1 MAEAFDRETAPAKI
15 NLALHVRKRRA
26 DGYHELETLFAF
38 AKDGDELNVEAA
50 PAISLSLTGP
60 FAQGLA
66 AEADNLVLRAAHRL
80 AQAGGVRAGAR
91 MRLTKN
97 LPIASGIGGGS
108 ADAAAALRILN
119 RFWRLDWDVARL
131 LPIAEELG
139 ADVPACL
146 IGKSCFGSGRGDRLE
161 VIGET
166 ELSGAPLLLV
176 NPLKP
181 VSTAEIF
188 RRWDGLD
195 RGAMPQGSDRDILLE
210 GRNDLQ
216 PMAVALVPEIAD
228 LLAALETQAGEGM
241 ARMSGSGATCFAILD
256 SPYKRDQAAQHIAR
270 KFPGYWIF
278 PTHVA

>member
-1 MAEAFDRETAPAKI
+1 MAGEFDSETAPAKI

-26 DGYHELETLFAF
+26 DGYHEIETLFAF
-38 AKDGDELNVEAA
+38 ARDGDELNVEAA
-50 PAISLSLTGP
+50 PDISLSLTGP
-60 FAQGLA
+60 FAAGLSDDP
-66 AEADNLVLRAAHRL
+66 DNLVLRAAHSL
-80 AQAGGVRAGAR
+80 AKASGARCGAR

-108 ADAAAALRILN
+108 ADAAAALRMLN
-119 RFWRLDWDVARL
+119 RFWQLDWATDRL
-131 LPIAEELG
+131 LPLAAELG

-146 IGKSCFGSGRGDRLE
+146 IGKTCFGSGRGDALE
-161 VIGET
+161 VMQTT

-188 RRWDGLD
+188 HRWDGVD
-195 RGAMPQGSDRDILLE
+195 RGAMPQGSDRDVLLQ

-216 PMAVALVPEIAD
+216 SMATELVPEIAT
-228 LLAALETQAGEGM
+228 LLDMLRGIAGDGM
-241 ARMSGSGATCFAILD
+241 ARMSGSGATCFALFD
-256 SPYKRDQAAQHIAR
+256 SEQKRDQAAKSITT
-270 KFPGYWIF
+270 KFPKYWIF

>member
-1 MAEAFDRETAPAKI
+1 MAEAFDSETAPAKI

-50 PAISLSLTGP
+50 PDVSLSLTGP
-60 FAQGLA
+60 FAQDLA

-80 AQAGGVRAGAR
+80 AEASDVRAGAR

-108 ADAAAALRILN
+108 ADAAAALRMLN

-139 ADVPACL
+139 ADVSACL
-146 IGKSCFGSGRGDRLE
+146 VGKSCFGSGRGDRLE

-188 RRWDGLD
+188 RLWDGVD
-195 RGAMPQGSDRDILLE
+195 RGPMPQGSDRDILLQ

-228 LLAALETQAGEGM
+228 LLAALEAQAGVGL

-256 SPYKRDQAAQHIAR
+256 SPYKRDQAAQYIAR

>member
-1 MAEAFDRETAPAKI
+1 MAGEFDSETAPAKI

-38 AKDGDELNVEAA
+38 AADGDELSVEAA
-50 PAISLSLTGP
+50 PDISLSITGP
-60 FAQGLA
+60 FAAGLTG
-66 AEADNLVLRAAHRL
+66 EADNLVLRAAHRL
-80 AQAGGVRAGAR
+80 AEASGARCGAR

-108 ADAAAALRILN
+108 ADAAAALRMLN
-119 RFWRLDWDVARL
+119 RFWRLDWEEGRL
-131 LPIAEELG
+131 LLLAAELG

-146 IGKSCFGSGRGDRLE
+146 IGKTCFGSGRGDALE
-161 VIGET
+161 VT
-166 ELSGAPLLLV
+166 QTSELGGAPLLLV

-181 VSTAEIF
+181 VSTADIF
-188 RRWDGLD
+188 RRWDEVD
-195 RGAMPQGSDRDILLE
+195 RGAMPQGSDRDILLH

-216 PMAVALVPEIAD
+216 PMAIAQVPEIANI
-228 LLAALETQAGEGM
+228 LAALDSGAGKGM
-241 ARMSGSGATCFAILD
+241 ARMSGSGATCFAIFD
-256 SPYKRDQAAQHIAR
+256 SVHKRDQAAQHIAR